1 MVKAILR
8 HPRAQWLLGHAA
20 ALYLRLVRATSTIT
34 IDPPDAYERVGPELP
49 VIIAMWHGEHFM
61 VPFAKRAQD
70 RVRVLISLHRDGEI
84 NAVAAEAFGVPAIR
98 GSGSHGLQSTDKRG
112 AAAFLEMMRSLGDG
126 WTVASTADVPKVSR
140 VAGMGIVKLALKSG
154 RAIYPV
160 AVVSSRRM
168 VMERSWDK
176 SKVPLP
182 FGRIVMCLGQVIR
195 VAPNADDA
203 ALQAAR
209 SAVQA
214 SLNAATERAYA
225 LADRKESPQ

>member
-1 MVKAILR
+1 MIKTILR
-8 HPRAQWLLGHAA
+8 HPRAQWLLGHIA
-20 ALYLRLVRATSTIT
+20 ALYLRLVRATSSVTL
-34 IDPPDAYERVGPELP
+34 DPPDAYDRVGPELP
-49 VIIAMWHGEHFM
+49 VVIAMWHGEHFM

-70 RVRVLISLHRDGEI
+70 RVKVLISLHRDGEI

-112 AAAFLEMMRSLGDG
+112 AVAFLEMMRSLAEG

-140 VAGMGIVKLALKSG
+140 VAGMGIVKLAQKSG
-154 RAIYPV
+154 RPVYPV
-160 AVVSSRRM
+160 AVVSSRRI

-182 FGRIVMCLGQVIR
+182 FGRIVMCLGEAVY
-195 VAPNADDA
+195 VAPDADDT

-209 SAVQA
+209 SAVET

-225 LADRKESPQ
+225 LADRRTTS